1 MTSHYKWLH
10 LKLKLSL
17 NSPEYVTIQAEGLD
31 YIRYLTGPRTVLV
44 LNSHLG
50 GIKMWLSLT
59 EYSLKHHVSISTLR
73 RKIKADDIQYKLDD
87 GKYYLFDESTQL
99 PHRPSLSSEN
109 SSERS
114 EALDNSNSNIQR
126 SNTAVKT
133 EIMQKPEGESVITA
147 ANRLLADLKKAYT
160 QVLHEKEEQ
169 IIYLK
174 EEISDLKTLVKIL
187 ESHNQRNESR
197 QLAQDARQEN
207 PRNYSS
213 DVYQIDS
220 DI

>member
-1 MTSHYKWLH
+1 
-10 LKLKLSL
+10 
-17 NSPEYVTIQAEGLD
+17 
-31 YIRYLTGPRTVLV
+31 
-44 LNSHLG
+44 
-50 GIKMWLSLT
+50 MWLSLT

-73 RKIKADDIQYKLDD
+73 RKIKADDIQYKLND
-87 GKYYLFDESTQL
+87 GKYYLFDESQQ
-99 PHRPSLSSEN
+99 HRPSQSSET
-109 SSERS
+109 SSEAS
-114 EALDNSNSNIQR
+114 NNSNSIIQK
-126 SNTAVKT
+126 SSIIKT
-133 EIMQKPEGESVITA
+133 EVSKPEGESVITA

-197 QLAQDARQEN
+197 LSAQDSQ
-207 PRNYSS
+207 RNYSS

>member
-1 MTSHYKWLH
+1 M
-10 LKLKLSL
+10 
-17 NSPEYVTIQAEGLD
+17 TIQAKGLD
-31 YIRYLTGPRTVLV
+31 YIRYLTSPSAMLV

-87 GKYYLFDESTQL
+87 GKYYIFDESEQ
-99 PHRPSLSSEN
+99 HRPSLN
-109 SSERS
+109 S
-114 EALDNSNSNIQR
+114 EASDNSNSSIQK
-126 SNTAVKT
+126 STIIKT
-133 EIMQKPEGESVITA
+133 EVSKPEGESVITA

-197 QLAQDARQEN
+197 LSAQESSRS
-207 PRNYSS
+207 YSS

>member
-1 MTSHYKWLH
+1 
-10 LKLKLSL
+10 
-17 NSPEYVTIQAEGLD
+17 
-31 YIRYLTGPRTVLV
+31 
-44 LNSHLG
+44 
-50 GIKMWLSLT
+50 MWLSLT

-87 GKYYLFDESTQL
+87 GKYYIFDEPQQQ
-99 PHRPSLSSEN
+99 HRPSLSSET
-109 SSERS
+109 SHAR
-114 EALDNSNSNIQR
+114 DNSN
-126 SNTAVKT
+126 K

-197 QLAQDARQEN
+197 LSAQDSQ
-207 PRNYSS
+207 RNYSA

-220 DI
+220 EI

>member
-1 MTSHYKWLH
+1 M
-10 LKLKLSL
+10 
-17 NSPEYVTIQAEGLD
+17 
-31 YIRYLTGPRTVLV
+31 LV

-87 GKYYLFDESTQL
+87 GKYYIFDESTQP

-109 SSERS
+109 SSESS
-114 EALDNSNSNIQR
+114 EAQDHSNLKISKPNA
-126 SNTAVKT
+126 TVKT
-133 EIMQKPEGESVITA
+133 EIMHKPEGESVITA

-187 ESHNQRNESR
+187 ESHNQRNELR
-197 QLAQDARQEN
+197 QLAHESRQEN
-207 PRNYSS
+207 QRNYSS